1 MKNKLYM
8 FFYGITIRKY
18 SKNDLNNLYLENVYK
33 INKLQQNSY
42 YRHILVMQNR
52 CIKKRL
58 DKLCN
63 NAK

>member
-1 MKNKLYM
+1 M

-18 SKNDLNNLYLENVYK
+18 NKNDLNNIYLENVYK

-42 YRHILVMQNR
+42 YRHVLVMQNR

-63 NAK
+63 KAI

>member
-1 MKNKLYM
+1 MKNKIYM

-18 SKNDLNNLYLENVYK
+18 NKNDLNNIYLENVYK

-63 NAK
+63 KAK